1 MNVPIARNDQA
12 DRLRAMTMG
21 RRSKVISIG
30 SGKGGVGKTN
40 LAVNLA
46 IALARR
52 GAQVVLVDADLGLA
66 NVDVVL
72 GLNPPYTLD
81 HVVRG
86 ERTLR
91 EVLVGGPL
99 EIQVL
104 PGASGLPEMADL
116 HPAKRRYL
124 LQELE
129 GLEEST
135 DILLIDA
142 APGIGRQVL
151 SFLLASDEVLIVTTP
166 EPTAVTDA
174 YALIKLLYRHPS
186 CPEVRLVVNM
196 ARDLRDAQ
204 EVALKLGLVARHYLG
219 RWVGMAGAVPL
230 DPNLP
235 LAVRRQVPLV
245 LSHPSSPASRA
256 IAELAE
262 VLLGSRPVK
271 GTGWAAR
278 LGAPLAQEGGEAY
291 PPA

>member
-1 MNVPIARNDQA
+1 MTVQVPRENPGGTSPKAIA
-12 DRLRAMTMG
+12 
-21 RRSKVISIG
+21 IG

-52 GAQVVLVDADLGLA
+52 GVRVVLVDADLGLA

-86 ERTLR
+86 ERTIR

-99 EIQVL
+99 EIQIL

-116 HPAKRRYL
+116 QPAKRKHL

-129 GLEEST
+129 ALEKEA

-142 APGIGRQVL
+142 APGIGKQVL

-174 YALIKLLYRHPS
+174 YALVKLLYRYPS

-196 ARDLRDAQ
+196 ARDLRDAH
-204 EVALKLGLVARHYLG
+204 EVAFKLGLVAHHYLG
-219 RWVGMAGAVPL
+219 RWVSLAGAVPL

-235 LAVRRQVPLV
+235 VAVRRQVPLV

-256 IAELAE
+256 IADLAE
-262 VLLGSRPVK
+262 VLLGIRP
-271 GTGWAAR
+271 GRGAGWAAR
-278 LGAPLAQEGGEAY
+278 LGTSLFREGGGAY